1 MAPASGNEKRSE
13 SDFALWKNSKP
24 GEPAWESPWGMG
36 RPGWHI
42 ECSVMASDIMGQ
54 DWLKIEIILSLIID
68 HFFAKTHLKVLIIL
82 KNYPISEFH
91 ILAFSVFQKIISCLE
106 ETGRK
111 VTLQKQCHLIL
122 TLYTWRDYFYK

>member
-1 MAPASGNEKRSE
+1 MASASGNEKRSE

-54 DWLKIEIILSLIID
+54 DWLKIEIILSLIIN

-82 KNYPISEFH
+82 KKLSYSKVSYN
-91 ILAFSVFQKIISCLE
+91 FQKKIFHVSKI
-106 ETGRK
+106 
-111 VTLQKQCHLIL
+111 
-122 TLYTWRDYFYK
+122 YFSKFKSSFI